1 MAGAQ
6 DVRYGSKAA
15 CAVRNVMSALP
26 PIADICIALVHVRFV
41 PKADIGLRGLYVC
54 FGGKADIART
64 CRSVR
69 LRSAQALTLWR
80 IIVVAIP
87 RQTARNLALVAGPAP
102 YR

>member
-1 MAGAQ
+1 M
-6 DVRYGSKAA
+6 
-15 CAVRNVMSALP
+15 CSALG
-26 PIADICIALVHVRFV
+26 DVCFV

-54 FGGKADIART
+54 FGGKADIGLRGLYVCFGGKADIAPT

-69 LRSAQALTLWR
+69 LRSTQALTLWR